1 MFYKNYTFGISA
13 HWGIKMTAKKEF
25 KKSLKKL
32 IKSKGYKSNQA
43 LADEVGMTANKIQR
57 LSCTAK
63 KSADQKIDLDD
74 ADKIATALGTT
85 LGYMC
90 GNKYT
95 DYMLSQTRMMSDYFK
110 QRKKVRIHLEN
121 ALEVALQEDRIDE
134 YLDEILANVDS
145 LNRN

>member
-1 MFYKNYTFGISA
+1 
-13 HWGIKMTAKKEF
+13 MTARTEF
-25 KKSLKKL
+25 KKNLKKL
-32 IKSKGYKSNQA
+32 IKKKGYKSNQA
-43 LADEVGMTANKIQR
+43 LADKVGMTANKIQR

-63 KSADQKIDLDD
+63 KSANQKIDLND
-74 ADKIATALGTT
+74 ADQIATALGTT

-110 QRKKVRIHLEN
+110 QRKKVRMHLEN

-134 YLDEILANVDS
+134 YLDEILSNVDS
-145 LNRN
+145 LHRK

>member
-1 MFYKNYTFGISA
+1 
-13 HWGIKMTAKKEF
+13 MTARTEF
-25 KKSLKKL
+25 KKNLKKL
-32 IKSKGYKSNQA
+32 IKKKGYKSNQA
-43 LADEVGMTANKIQR
+43 LADKVGMTANKIQR

-63 KSADQKIDLDD
+63 KSANQKIDLND

-95 DYMLSQTRMMSDYFK
+95 DYMLAQTRMMSDYFK
-110 QRKKVRIHLEN
+110 QRKKVRMHLEN

-134 YLDEILANVDS
+134 YLDEILSNVDS
-145 LNRN
+145 LHRK